1 MLRLIRYILEGN
13 ALEALGIL
21 LLVLLVRWV
30 FSLLTESTS
39 SHVPHATSDTLLGAH
54 APEAPTLAPPEVTE
68 APSSPVPMLLGLGLL
83 LVVMVMGG
91 ILLISQS
98 GSGSLHI
105 VANTDNPE
113 RDINLR
119 VDNEPVAPALHDGQ
133 HLVYPIPTGP
143 HEIYLRVS
151 SVGVSRNFR
160 ADIQRG
166 DAFMLSVHPDLCAV
180 QIDMSTL
187 TYGRS
192 PSSTPTRMDGIHVRT
207 LPVVARFTDT
217 ASPLRIPTDAFLS
230 FNALPEKLPLRGTA
244 SILTPLPCTQAQ
256 DDRSTWTAVRELHVG
271 LNDAAQ
277 RVGYT
282 EEDPTRGE
290 VSAMNDAQ
298 LLQLHERQGAAL
310 ARETP
315 P

>member
-1 MLRLIRYILEGN
+1 MLKLIRYILEGN

-30 FSLLTESTS
+30 FSLLTESNS
-39 SHVPHATSDTLLGAH
+39 SHLPHATSDTLLGAH
-54 APEAPTLAPPEVTE
+54 APEAPTLAPPEVAE

-83 LVVMVMGG
+83 LAVLVMGG
-91 ILLISQS
+91 ILLIGQG

-105 VANTDNPE
+105 VTHTEDPD

-119 VDNEPVAPALHDGQ
+119 VDNEPVAPVLHDGQ

-166 DAFMLSVHPDLCAV
+166 DALMLSVHPDMCAV

-187 TYGRS
+187 TYGRP
-192 PSSTPTRMDGIHVRT
+192 PSSSPTRMDGVHVRT
-207 LPVVARFTDT
+207 LPVVTRFTNT
-217 ASPLRIPTDAFLS
+217 ASPLRIPADAFLS
-230 FNALPEKLPLRGTA
+230 FNELPEQLPPQGTA
-244 SILTPLPCTQAQ
+244 SILTPLPCAQAQ

-271 LNDAAQ
+271 LKDAAQ

-290 VSAMNDAQ
+290 VSAMDDSH
-298 LLQLHERQGAAL
+298 LLDLHQRQGAAL